1 MTERRY
7 FRLVHT
13 QARQRAAEAIAAA
26 PDGYIVEL
34 REPTRSLAQNARVHA
49 MFDEIAKQKEW
60 YGQYLTGTDWKRM
73 FLALREGIKVVPGIV
88 PGTFVP
94 IGMRSRDLTISECS
108 DLMIMIEM
116 FAAEHGLT
124 LGDEVDA

>member
-1 MTERRY
+1 MAERRY
-7 FRLVHT
+7 FRLVHDV
-13 QARQRAAEAIAAA
+13 ARARATMAVREA
-26 PDGYIVEL
+26 PEGYIVEV

-60 YGQYLTGTDWKRM
+60 HGQYLTGTDWKRM
-73 FLALREGIKVVPGIV
+73 FLALREGVKVVPGIV

-124 LGDEVDA
+124 LGDEVMA